1 MSINQPH
8 RILMTA
14 DTVGGVWTY
23 ALELTRALQNY
34 DVEVLLATMGP
45 PLTPAQREDAQSIP
59 NLNLFKSDYKLE
71 WMPDCWSDV
80 KRAGDWLLHLENRLR
95 PDVVHLNGYAHATL
109 PWNSPTL
116 VVGHSCVFSWWQAV
130 HHDTPPAEWQRY
142 KDELKSGLRAADLV
156 VTPSAAMLR
165 ALNTHY
171 GAIDNGRV
179 IPNGRDPEH
188 FKPAAKE
195 QFVLSAGRLWDAA
208 KNIDRL
214 AEIATELPWPVFV
227 AGDFQHSQQRRQSNS
242 VARSCKW
249 LGQLS
254 ESELR
259 SWFAAAPVYALPA
272 LYEPF
277 GYTPLEAALSGCA
290 LVLGDMDSL
299 REIWRESAVFV
310 NPNDSEELKAA
321 LLKLIRDDQHRH
333 EMAWRAR
340 ERAHEFTSARM
351 AQNYFAAYSELLA
364 HSKITYAEEKFAQ
377 CA

>member
-23 ALELTRALQNY
+23 ALELTRALQTY

-156 VTPSAAMLR
+156 VFPGDAKPLRRVLVDRPRLGDVFVERVDRDHEQRDVDEQEGQSGSEPQQQTCRRGLGHYR
-165 ALNTHY
+165 ALN
-171 GAIDNGRV
+171 APSR
-179 IPNGRDPEH
+179 R
-188 FKPAAKE
+188 
-195 QFVLSAGRLWDAA
+195 
-208 KNIDRL
+208 
-214 AEIATELPWPVFV
+214 AT
-227 AGDFQHSQQRRQSNS
+227 
-242 VARSCKW
+242 
-249 LGQLS
+249 
-254 ESELR
+254 
-259 SWFAAAPVYALPA
+259 
-272 LYEPF
+272 
-277 GYTPLEAALSGCA
+277 T
-290 LVLGDMDSL
+290 
-299 REIWRESAVFV
+299 
-310 NPNDSEELKAA
+310 
-321 LLKLIRDDQHRH
+321 
-333 EMAWRAR
+333 
-340 ERAHEFTSARM
+340 T
-351 AQNYFAAYSELLA
+351 
-364 HSKITYAEEKFAQ
+364 
-377 CA
+377 